1 MEREAQEARDA
12 LQAISRAETAAR
24 RYGPNNG
31 TVPLVWG
38 GIVLAGMAGFDLFP
52 PMWAGGVLAALAPL
66 AALWT
71 RRYQQ
76 RLPVK
81 PLKTEKPLMLTL
93 WGIYHAAVLMGGMA
107 LGTHFWRTDCLPH
120 GEWTLMGV
128 LDAAPLFWV
137 GWDQRRRTEAGRP

>member
-1 MEREAQEARDA
+1 MDNETQQARDA
-12 LQAISRAETAAR
+12 LQAISRTEATAR
-24 RYGPNNG
+24 RHSPNNG
-31 TVPLVWG
+31 TVPLVFG
-38 GIVLAGMAGFDLFP
+38 GMVLACMTAFDLLPFA
-52 PMWAGGVLAALAPL
+52 WAIGLSFTAPVAATV
-66 AALWT
+66 WT
-71 RRYQQ
+71 VFYQR

-81 PLKTEKPLMLTL
+81 PLKTEKPLIVTL

-137 GWDQRRRTEAGRP
+137 GWDQRRRTLGVRP

>member
-1 MEREAQEARDA
+1 MDGNAQEARDA

-24 RYGPNNG
+24 RHGPNNG
-31 TVPLVWG
+31 TVPLAWG
-38 GIVLAGMAGFDLFP
+38 GMVLFCMAIYDFLP
-52 PMWAGGVLAALAPL
+52 PWWAVGATVALPVAMTF
-66 AALWT
+66 WT
-71 RRYQQ
+71 VFYQR

-81 PLKTEKPLMLTL
+81 PLKTEKPLIVTL

-137 GWDQRRRTEAGRP
+137 GWDQRRRSEAGRQ